1 MDISSATNVPLQ
13 INPTAITPNNA
24 NADKVEGTTP
34 DNDNDRDDA
43 AVTSTAATP
52 ATNTT
57 TDTLG
62 TKINVTA

>member
-13 INPTAITPNNA
+13 INPTAITPNNT
-24 NADKVEGTTP
+24 DKVEGTTP
-34 DNDNDRDDA
+34 DNDSDRDDA

-52 ATNTT
+52 AINTT

>member
-1 MDISSATNVPLQ
+1 MEISSATNVPLQ
-13 INPTAITPNNA
+13 VNPTAITPNN
-24 NADKVEGTTP
+24 DKIEGTTP
-34 DNDNDRDDA
+34 DKDSDRDDA

-52 ATNTT
+52 AINTT